1 MAKGPRNSGP
11 NRDRTRTAGTSPE
24 DPTLDIP
31 PPPVGHPRSLVDT
44 DAYKKGKNNASR
56 LWNNYKTILKTSFNG
71 MARSDQEA
79 LLTKASVIVTIG
91 VTILALGLFYSL
103 IPRQI
108 RVFLVPGAL
117 FGAWWIGGKVVAQVI
132 IARFEPILNKQDY

>member
-1 MAKGPRNSGP
+1 M
-11 NRDRTRTAGTSPE
+11 
-24 DPTLDIP
+24 P
-31 PPPVGHPRSLVDT
+31 PPPADHPRSLVDT
-44 DAYKKGKNNASR
+44 DAYKKGKNSAGR
-56 LWNNYKTILKTSFNG
+56 LWNNYKTILKTSFNN
-71 MARSDQEA
+71 MSRSDQEA

-103 IPRQI
+103 IPRQV

-117 FGAWWIGGKVVAQVI
+117 FGAWWIAGKVVAQVI